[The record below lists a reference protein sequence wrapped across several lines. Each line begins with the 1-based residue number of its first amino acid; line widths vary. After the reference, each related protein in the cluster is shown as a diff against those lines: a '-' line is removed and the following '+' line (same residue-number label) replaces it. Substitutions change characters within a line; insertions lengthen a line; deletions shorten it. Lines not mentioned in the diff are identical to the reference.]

1 MVNARLVISASLSI
15 VQSMSPSTPTN
26 TDGHGRRLAISLPRP
41 LKAVAFWAAVLLPFF
56 MLALVVGWAATPSH
70 YLVLAGLL
78 CANVLAL
85 VVGHDYGR

>member
-1 MVNARLVISASLSI
+1 
-15 VQSMSPSTPTN
+15 MSPSTSTN
-26 TDGHGRRLAISLPRP
+26 TDGRGRRLAVPLLRP